1 MSNEG
6 QGHIVACLSKG
17 HNLSNN
23 AREYE
28 VNQLTNEKVTRGKRN
43 LNRNCLQRRPPT
55 HPTTRP
61 DGFTNLKMKKTK
73 QNHPKL
79 QNSSAQSV
87 YMNLPFINYGV

>member
-6 QGHIVACLSKG
+6 QGHNVACLLKG
-17 HNLSNN
+17 HDLSNN
-23 AREYE
+23 ACEYE

-43 LNRNCLQRRPPT
+43 LNRNCLKRQPPT

-73 QNHPKL
+73 QNHPFSFKTHQL
-79 QNSSAQSV
+79 KV
-87 YMNLPFINYGV
+87 YT